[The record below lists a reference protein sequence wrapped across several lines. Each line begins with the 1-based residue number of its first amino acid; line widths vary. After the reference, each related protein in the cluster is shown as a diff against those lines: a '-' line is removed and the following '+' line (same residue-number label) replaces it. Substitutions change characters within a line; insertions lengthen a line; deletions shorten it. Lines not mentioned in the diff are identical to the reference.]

1 MAREAD
7 ISENQLLISYGEKV
21 CMNLLKDHT
30 TQQNI
35 YWATDSYAE
44 LGEEFTF
51 YAPITLDKITSY
63 ISDEGEVVTKEQ
75 YDNIIRQTPE
85 AKDHYQEMIRPR
97 AVKSKREQIQRAKDK
112 AEVFTPAW
120 ICNAQ
125 NNLIDEAWFGRKE
138 GLFNSPDPEDPHKWI
153 NNEEPISFEGTG
165 KDWKD
170 YVADMRLEIT
180 CGEAPYLANRYDV
193 VTGEYNEVAKFRIG
207 MLDRKLRIVSENV
220 KDSKEWIL
228 WAKIA
233 LRSTYGFEW
242 QGDNLLLARE
252 ALFFTFEEHY
262 IEQFGENKFNQN
274 KMRMMPGVA
283 YIVSWNV
290 WQMDGLTYGLPGY
303 ENEVK
308 RRMER
313 VEEHRKQVE
322 EYNRTMQAREAEMQG
337 SLFGEE
343 FWDYPVLTQPVL
355 EPVGLHEQFCII
367 KDFLDGIDLKKATL
381 KMQDFHDQSAPKQT
395 FESLVKKN

>member
-1 MAREAD
+1 MMKREAD
-7 ISENQLLISYGEKV
+7 ISENQLLVSYGEKV

-35 YWATDSYAE
+35 YWATDSYAD

-63 ISDEGEVVTKEQ
+63 ISDEGVVATKEQ
-75 YDNIIRQTPE
+75 YDAIIKQTPE
-85 AKDHYQEMIRPR
+85 ARLCYQEMIRPR
-97 AVKSKREQIQRAKDK
+97 AVKSKQEQTQRAKDK

-138 GLFNSPDPEDPHKWI
+138 RLFNSPDPNDPHKWI
-153 NNEEPISFEGTG
+153 NNEEKILFPEGKT
-165 KDWKD
+165 WQD

-180 CGEAPYLANRYDV
+180 CGEAPYLCNRYDA
-193 VTGEYNEVAKFRIG
+193 VTGEYNQDVKYRIG
-207 MLDRKLRIVSENV
+207 MLDRKLRIVSENT

-228 WAKIA
+228 WAKVA

-262 IEQFGENKFNQN
+262 IARFGEKKFNQN
-274 KMRMMPGVA
+274 KMRMMPGAA
-283 YIVSWNV
+283 YIISWNV

-303 ENEVK
+303 QPF
-308 RRMER
+308 
-313 VEEHRKQVE
+313 VEEKRDKYVQL
-322 EYNRTMQAREAEMQG
+322 
-337 SLFGEE
+337 SLFSGDTKEE
-343 FWDYPVLTQPVL
+343 KRKPSP
-355 EPVGLHEQFCII
+355 HERFCLI
-367 KDFLDGIDLKKATL
+367 KDFLDGVNIYKATL
-381 KMQDFHDQSAPKQT
+381 CSKDFHDQSAPKQT
-395 FESLVKKN
+395 FESIVNKTQK

>member
-1 MAREAD
+1 MIRREAD
-7 ISENQLLISYGEKV
+7 ISENQLLVSYGEKV

-35 YWATDSYAE
+35 YWATDSYAD

-63 ISDEGEVVTKEQ
+63 ISDEGVVATKKQ
-75 YDNIIRQTPE
+75 YDAIIKQTPE
-85 AKDHYQEMIRPR
+85 AKEHYQEMIRPR
-97 AVKSKREQIQRAKDK
+97 AVKSKQEQTQRAKDK

-125 NNLIDEAWFGRKE
+125 NNLIDEAWFGRNE
-138 GLFNSPDPEDPHKWI
+138 GLFNAPDPNDPHKWI
-153 NNEEPISFEGTG
+153 NNEDKILFPEGKT
-165 KDWKD
+165 WQD

-180 CGEAPYLANRYDV
+180 CGEAPYLCNRYDA
-193 VTGEYNEVAKFRIG
+193 VTGEYNQDVKYRIG
-207 MLDRKLRIVSENV
+207 MLDRKLRIVSENT

-228 WAKIA
+228 WAKVA

-262 IEQFGENKFNQN
+262 IARFGEKKFNQN
-274 KMRMMPGVA
+274 KMRMMPGAA
-283 YIVSWNV
+283 YIISWNV

-303 ENEVK
+303 QPF
-308 RRMER
+308 
-313 VEEHRKQVE
+313 VEEKRDKYVQL
-322 EYNRTMQAREAEMQG
+322 
-337 SLFGEE
+337 SLFSGDTKEE
-343 FWDYPVLTQPVL
+343 KRKPSP
-355 EPVGLHEQFCII
+355 HERFCLI
-367 KDFLDGIDLKKATL
+367 KDFLDGVNIHKATL
-381 KMQDFHDQSAPKQT
+381 CSKDFHDQSAPKQT
-395 FESLVKKN
+395 FESIVNKTQQ